1 MWITIVIILI
11 EIECIKEICFSNIKL
26 VETVKEILQKY
37 LEENKYFKVWSTN
50 WKGQEP
56 MPCDWWQGKV
66 AYYKY
71 KG

>member
-1 MWITIVIILI
+1 MWITIIIILI
-11 EIECIKEICFSNIKL
+11 EIESIKEICFSNLKL
-26 VETVKEILQKY
+26 VEAVKEILQKY

-50 WKGQEP
+50 GEGQEP

>member
-1 MWITIVIILI
+1 
-11 EIECIKEICFSNIKL
+11 
-26 VETVKEILQKY
+26 VEALKEILQKY

-50 WKGQEP
+50 WEGQEP

>member
-1 MWITIVIILI
+1 VDNDYYNINRNRKLQRNF
-11 EIECIKEICFSNIKL
+11 FSNLKL
-26 VETVKEILQKY
+26 VEALKEILQKY

-50 WKGQEP
+50 WEGQEP
-56 MPCDWWQGKV
+56 MPSDWWQGKV

>member
-1 MWITIVIILI
+1 MWITIIIILI
-11 EIECIKEICFSNIKL
+11 EIESFKEICFSNLKL
-26 VETVKEILQKY
+26 VEAVKEILQKY

-50 WKGQEP
+50 WKGKEP